1 MSTLYPTDNQSIVQ
15 FGVTLRLHPENA
27 LIAHYD
33 KERGHWVCDPDL
45 AVPLAYQLVVKA
57 ALSNHDIKW
66 SRPEDLKL
74 YYAVS
79 REAVKSKIECL
90 KQAEIMELFLE
101 GIGL

>member
-1 MSTLYPTDNQSIVQ
+1 MSVLYPTENQSIVQ
-15 FGVTLRLHPENA
+15 YGVTLRLHPKGA

-33 KERGHWVCDPDL
+33 KELGHWVCDPDL
-45 AVPLAYQLVVKA
+45 AVPLVYQLMVKA

-66 SRPEDLKL
+66 SNPADLKL

-79 REAVKSKIECL
+79 RTCWKKKIECL